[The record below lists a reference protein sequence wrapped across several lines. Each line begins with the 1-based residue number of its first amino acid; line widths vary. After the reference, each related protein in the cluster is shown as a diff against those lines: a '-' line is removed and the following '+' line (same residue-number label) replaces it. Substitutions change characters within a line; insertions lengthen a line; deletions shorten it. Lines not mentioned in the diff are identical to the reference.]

1 MSLNNIELQ
10 DFILAELYK
19 DNLVAGSSVVPART
33 IPRPAPPA
41 ATSAPSPSTSA
52 APAQPAA
59 ATTIPAPS
67 AAPSTPAASAAPIPE
82 PAASSITSAPAPA
95 SPGYKFLGNNRRKIT
110 ILVQSPGKA
119 FLPDD
124 QLTFLT
130 KILEACQMNI
140 GDVAIVNHASV
151 PVVVTDLRRQLQP
164 SIILLFGLDP
174 VAIKLPI
181 QFPVFKQQ
189 AYDQCTYV
197 SAPALEELV
206 QPTQEGKL
214 LKSKLW
220 VTLKTL
226 FNV

>member
-10 DFILAELYK
+10 DFMLAELYK
-19 DNLVAGSSVVPART
+19 DNLVAGSSSVPAAST
-33 IPRPAPPA
+33 TKSPVSPAPP
-41 ATSAPSPSTSA
+41 P
-52 APAQPAA
+52 
-59 ATTIPAPS
+59 
-67 AAPSTPAASAAPIPE
+67 
-82 PAASSITSAPAPA
+82 PA
-95 SPGYKFLGNNRRKIT
+95 SPGYKFLGNNRRNIT

-119 FLPDD
+119 FLPDE

>member
-1 MSLNNIELQ
+1 M
-10 DFILAELYK
+10 
-19 DNLVAGSSVVPART
+19 
-33 IPRPAPPA
+33 
-41 ATSAPSPSTSA
+41 PS
-52 APAQPAA
+52 A
-59 ATTIPAPS
+59 ATTAPS
-67 AAPSTPAASAAPIPE
+67 APASVTPPSPAAKPSVL
-82 PAASSITSAPAPA
+82 PASASS
-95 SPGYKFLGNNRRKIT
+95 GYKFLGNNRRKIT
-110 ILVQSPGKA
+110 ILVDSPGTS

-124 QLTFLT
+124 HLTFLT

-140 GDVAIVNHASV
+140 GDVAIVNHAQS
-151 PVVVTDLRRQLQP
+151 PVIVTELRRQLQP
-164 SIILLFGLDP
+164 AVILLFGVDP

-197 SAPALEELV
+197 SAPTLKELV

>member
-19 DNLVAGSSVVPART
+19 DNLVAGSSSVPAQRP

-41 ATSAPSPSTSA
+41 ATPVPVVPTSA
-52 APAQPAA
+52 LVSPAQPAA
-59 ATTIPAPS
+59 APAP
-67 AAPSTPAASAAPIPE
+67 PAA
-82 PAASSITSAPAPA
+82 
-95 SPGYKFLGNNRRKIT
+95 PGYKFLGNNRRNIT

-174 VAIKLPI
+174 IAIKLPI

>member
-1 MSLNNIELQ
+1 M
-10 DFILAELYK
+10 DPAPTP
-19 DNLVAGSSVVPART
+19 AGS
-33 IPRPAPPA
+33 PAPPA
-41 ATSAPSPSTSA
+41 
-52 APAQPAA
+52 PA
-59 ATTIPAPS
+59 
-67 AAPSTPAASAAPIPE
+67 
-82 PAASSITSAPAPA
+82 TSAPAP
-95 SPGYKFLGNNRRKIT
+95 PPPPLYKFLGNNRRNIT
-110 ILVQSPGKA
+110 IIIQSPGNV

-130 KILEACQMNI
+130 RILEACQMNA
-140 GDVAIVNHASV
+140 GDVAIVNHATI
-151 PVVVTDLRRQLQP
+151 PVVITDLRRQLKP
-164 SIILLFGLDP
+164 SVILLFGLDP

-206 QPTQEGKL
+206 RPTQEGKL

-226 FNV
+226 FDI

>member
-1 MSLNNIELQ
+1 MSLDNIELQ
-10 DFILAELYK
+10 DLILAELYK
-19 DNLVAGSSVVPART
+19 DHLVAGSATSLRQPSIPPVTPPRSAPSAVPVTSSAAT
-33 IPRPAPPA
+33 TAPPA
-41 ATSAPSPSTSA
+41 S
-52 APAQPAA
+52 
-59 ATTIPAPS
+59 
-67 AAPSTPAASAAPIPE
+67 
-82 PAASSITSAPAPA
+82 ASS
-95 SPGYKFLGNNRRKIT
+95 GYKFLGNNRRKIT
-110 ILVQSPGKA
+110 ILVDSPGTA

-124 QLTFLT
+124 HLTFLT

-140 GDVAIVNHASV
+140 GDVAIVNHAQS
-151 PVVVTDLRRQLQP
+151 PVIVTELRRQLQP
-164 SIILLFGLDP
+164 AVILLFGVDP

-197 SAPALEELV
+197 SAPTLKELV

>member
-19 DNLVAGSSVVPART
+19 DNLVAGSASVPVQQPL
-33 IPRPAPPA
+33 PRPAPPA
-41 ATSAPSPSTSA
+41 AAPGPSAATS

-59 ATTIPAPS
+59 APAKSP
-67 AAPSTPAASAAPIPE
+67 ANPTPPP
-82 PAASSITSAPAPA
+82 PA
-95 SPGYKFLGNNRRKIT
+95 SPGYKFLGNNRRNIT

-140 GDVAIVNHASV
+140 GDVAIVNHASI
-151 PVVVTDLRRQLQP
+151 PVIVTDLRRQLQP

-197 SAPALEELV
+197 SAPSLEELV

>member
-1 MSLNNIELQ
+1 MAPVSP
-10 DFILAELYK
+10 
-19 DNLVAGSSVVPART
+19 V
-33 IPRPAPPA
+33 APPPVPQA
-41 ATSAPSPSTSA
+41 VPSPVS
-52 APAQPAA
+52 PA
-59 ATTIPAPS
+59 
-67 AAPSTPAASAAPIPE
+67 
-82 PAASSITSAPAPA
+82 
-95 SPGYKFLGNNRRKIT
+95 PGYKFLGNNRRNIT
-110 ILVQSPGKA
+110 ILVQAPGTA

-130 KILEACQMNI
+130 KILEACRMNI
-140 GDVAIVNHASV
+140 GDVAIINHAYS
-151 PVVVTDLRRQLQP
+151 PVAVTELRRQLQP
-164 SIILLFGLDP
+164 SIILLFGVDP

-181 QFPVFKQQ
+181 HFPVFKQQ

-197 SAPALEELV
+197 SAPPLEELV